1 MRYLPR
7 IFIFGRPCEQ
17 RLSHYVFGVV
27 GCLCD
32 VSVVLGDKI
41 NGTLVSSSTSY
52 VISQIPEMSASS
64 FIFCGGGGASVQRFA
79 VTTNFFMD
87 FSSSSNLIT
96 ECFQKLVGEN
106 VLIIFCFR
114 LELDKKY
121 CLKNAH
127 FCSDIKKGNFKISVD
142 R

>member
-1 MRYLPR
+1 VRYLPR

-79 VTTNFFMD
+79 VTTNFFHGFLQFLQSDHRM
-87 FSSSSNLIT
+87 FSKVSGRK
-96 ECFQKLVGEN
+96 CFDNILFSVRIGQKIL
-106 VLIIFCFR
+106 
-114 LELDKKY
+114 LEKRAFLLGYQKRK
-121 CLKNAH
+121 
-127 FCSDIKKGNFKISVD
+127 F
-142 R
+142 